1 MDIITYPDFEKI
13 DLRVGTILNAI
24 PFEKARKPA
33 YILEIDFGEL
43 GIKKSSAQIT
53 ILYNE
58 ADLVG
63 KQIIA
68 VVNFPPKQV
77 ANIFSECLVL
87 GVVGS
92 EGEVVLI
99 QPERKVDDGMKIG

>member
-1 MDIITYPDFEKI
+1 MITYQDFEKM
-13 DLRVGTILNAI
+13 DLRVGTILSAI

>member
-1 MDIITYPDFEKI
+1 MIMYQDFEKM

>member
-1 MDIITYPDFEKI
+1 MDIITYPDFEKM
-13 DLRVGTILNAI
+13 DLRVGTILSAI
-24 PFEKARKPA
+24 PFKKARKLA

-53 ILYNE
+53 IIYNE